1 MLGKRMISPNTIFG
15 DINKMGDQE
24 TSAWEGCLSL
34 PVRSLPDEE
43 GIHRNLELEAEGWEK
58 RYLAETD
65 RAKEAVAMYSSL
77 GYEVKEHKIQPD
89 EFNFACGECPSV
101 VCRTYVMIYTRK
113 KVASKG

>member
-1 MLGKRMISPNTIFG
+1 MLGKRMMSPNTIFG
-15 DINKMGDQE
+15 DINKMGDHSPQE
-24 TSAWEGCLSL
+24 ASALR
-34 PVRSLPDEE
+34 VSLPDEE

-58 RYLAETD
+58 RYLAEPD

-89 EFNFACGECPSV
+89 EFSSACGECPSM

-113 KVASKG
+113 KGCI